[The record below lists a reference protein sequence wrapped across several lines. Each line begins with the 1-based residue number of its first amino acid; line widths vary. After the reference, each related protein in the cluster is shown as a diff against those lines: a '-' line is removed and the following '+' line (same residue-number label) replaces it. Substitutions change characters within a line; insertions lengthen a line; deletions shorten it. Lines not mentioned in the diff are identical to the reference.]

1 MNRNILLVTC
11 PDARGIVAALSG
23 FLAGHGANILEVD
36 QTVLP
41 EDALF
46 CARFAWEDGDGALSR
61 EGFEAAFA
69 PLAEKFSIRHER
81 FDASEKMRMGILVS
95 REAHCFHDIL
105 ARVEDG
111 EWNVSVPLVV
121 SNHESLA
128 PVARRQGIPF
138 EVVPVPKDDP
148 AGKAAA
154 FARTEA
160 LFREAG
166 CDFLVLAR
174 YMQIVPPSLIAAWPM
189 KIVNIHHSFLPAFA
203 GAKPYAAACRRGV
216 KLIGATAHYVTE
228 HLDEG
233 PIIEQDVRRVT
244 HREGVD
250 DLVRIGRDIEKVVLS
265 RAIRWHLEHRILV
278 HANRTVVFA

>member
-1 MNRNILLVTC
+1 MNRDILLVTC

-23 FLAGHGANILEVD
+23 FLSEHGANILAVD

-46 CARFAWEDGDGALSR
+46 CARFAWEGGDGALSR
-61 EGFEAAFA
+61 EGFDAAFS
-69 PLAEKFSIRHER
+69 PVAERFSIRYER
-81 FDASEKMRMGILVS
+81 FDAARQMRMGILVS
-95 REAHCFHDIL
+95 REAHCFHDVL
-105 ARVEDG
+105 SRVEDG

-121 SNHESLA
+121 SNHESLG
-128 PVARRQGIPF
+128 PIARRVGIPF
-138 EVVPVPKDDP
+138 EVVPVPKDE

-154 FARTEA
+154 FAKTEA

-174 YMQIVPPSLIAAWPM
+174 YMQIVPPSLIAGWPM
-189 KIVNIHHSFLPAFA
+189 KIINIHHSFLPAFA

-233 PIIEQDVRRVT
+233 PIIEQDVRRVS
-244 HREGVD
+244 HREGVE